1 MLYWRTT
8 KRIGWQ
14 NLADGNHIVRRT
26 TYGIVDLAGLVD
38 WAGTVLA
45 NTGLDNPRHEAR
57 LIVGYGLGITFEQT
71 LRDESCRVTE
81 ADLSCV
87 LPLIC
92 RRVDREPLA
101 HITGIMEF
109 WSLDFGVGAE
119 CLTPRPDSECVV
131 ESALVVLRDGEAEP
145 YVLDL
150 GTGSGC
156 LLLSVLHE
164 FSEARGIGVDRSY
177 KTVQRAHLN
186 SCLLSLNDRA
196 DFVVG
201 DWGASLKHRFDLI
214 LCNPPYVRARDIGD
228 LMPEVSRYEPRLA
241 LDGGYD
247 GLSSFRA
254 IAPQLSRL
262 LVPSG
267 VACIEVGAGQAASV
281 VKLFGEHGLKLH
293 SQRADLAGVERCLMF
308 ERLLAI

>member
-1 MLYWRTT
+1 MDYPH
-8 KRIGWQ
+8 
-14 NLADGNHIVRRT
+14 AS
-26 TYGIVDLAGLVD
+26 
-38 WAGTVLA
+38 
-45 NTGLDNPRHEAR
+45 NP
-57 LIVGYGLGITFEQT
+57 
-71 LRDESCRVTE
+71 
-81 ADLSCV
+81 
-87 LPLIC
+87 
-92 RRVDREPLA
+92 
-101 HITGIMEF
+101 
-109 WSLDFGVGAE
+109 
-119 CLTPRPDSECVV
+119 
-131 ESALVVLRDGEAEP
+131 
-145 YVLDL
+145 
-150 GTGSGC
+150 
-156 LLLSVLHE
+156 
-164 FSEARGIGVDRSY
+164 Y
-177 KTVQRAHLN
+177 KT
-186 SCLLSLNDRA
+186 CGFYMILLRISRK
-196 DFVVG
+196 
-201 DWGASLKHRFDLI
+201 KHRFDLI